1 MQYFDITTNIKRII
15 LETQKINNAVD
26 RATKAPIVKSLAFL
40 RRRMR
45 TQLRRRKNASTPNKP
60 ASVHSTDPVATLKNI
75 LFAYDNRTKSGIV
88 GPVKLNTVAN
98 RQNSEPLPG
107 LLESGGIVVF
117 PEGSL
122 IVAQGRDK
130 GGKFTAKKLVR
141 TNQRRR
147 VRIAKRPNASIAL
160 KAESDAGNILS
171 PWANVVS
178 G

>member
-1 MQYFDITTNIKRII
+1 MVMQYFDITTNIKRII

-98 RQNSEPLPG
+98 RRNSEPLPG
-107 LLESGGIVVF
+107 LLESGGIVSF
-117 PEGSL
+117 PAGSL
-122 IVAQGRDK
+122 FFPRWK
-130 GGKFTAKKLVR
+130 KKLVKS
-141 TNQRRR
+141 TKSRR
-147 VRIAKRPNASIAL
+147 VRISKRPNAAIAL
-160 KAESDAGNILS
+160 KAESEAGNILS

>member
-60 ASVHSTDPVATLKNI
+60 ASVHSKDPVATLKYI

-107 LLESGGIVVF
+107 LLEGGGIVSF
-117 PEGSL
+117 PAGSL
-122 IVAQGRDK
+122 VPSRENK
-130 GGKFTAKKLVR
+130 NRLVR
-141 TNQRRR
+141 STKSRR
-147 VRIAKRPNASIAL
+147 VRISKRPNAAIAL
-160 KAESDAGNILS
+160 KAESEAGNILS